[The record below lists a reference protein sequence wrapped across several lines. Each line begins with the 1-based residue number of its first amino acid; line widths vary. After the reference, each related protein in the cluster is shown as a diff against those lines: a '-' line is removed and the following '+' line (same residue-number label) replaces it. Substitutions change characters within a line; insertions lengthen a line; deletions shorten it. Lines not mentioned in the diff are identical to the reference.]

1 MVSSISAPRKERQPP
16 PRGDFGGLRGCG
28 GHSEYCKL
36 LVPKLTET
44 IVNHHYL
51 PSLAK
56 DLLPSPFSSLKSRV
70 CLHCGI
76 TTVVENNSKMSHS
89 SIAIRFLCTIFCHF
103 VGKIR
108 ELKHKK
114 YNEWETF
121 GNFQTCVRNVSV
133 RPLKLQQR
141 RKLRSF
147 FVPF

>member
-70 CLHCGI
+70 CLHSGI
-76 TTVVENNSKMSHS
+76 STVVENHSKMSHS
-89 SIAIRFLCTIFCHF
+89 PMFLNIFMYHF
-103 VGKIR
+103 LQFHLQNT
-108 ELKHKK
+108 ELKLKK
-114 YNEWETF
+114 YNKWETF

-133 RPLKLQQR
+133 RPLK
-141 RKLRSF
+141 
-147 FVPF
+147 